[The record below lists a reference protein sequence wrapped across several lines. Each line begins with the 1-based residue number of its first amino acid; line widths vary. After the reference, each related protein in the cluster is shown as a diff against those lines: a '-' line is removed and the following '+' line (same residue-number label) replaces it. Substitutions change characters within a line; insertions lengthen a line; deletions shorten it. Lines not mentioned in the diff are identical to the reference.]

1 LCAQLGDG
9 RDPDDERRGRAS
21 AAETAFNTMTKPTP
35 LQEAAFKLLDAEPTC
50 VQ

>member
-1 LCAQLGDG
+1 LCAQLEDG
-9 RDPDDERRGRAS
+9 RDPD